1 MCYSTSEKL
10 HSVQGYAYFQLGPSR
25 TIIPLVSACTLIV
38 DDNPNMRTA
47 LRTFV
52 EHKTP
57 LKVCGEA
64 ADGLE
69 AIEKTEELK
78 PDVILLDIAMPK
90 LTGVE
95 AAPILR
101 RVAPNA
107 HIIFVTLFADSVGAR
122 LASVMGVDRVHS
134 KLDGME
140 KLADTLKSIAAAS
153 LCVQVAG
160 EKDGTRLEQV
170 IDELAR
176 EDLPNGNSEQ
186 PPK

>member
-1 MCYSTSEKL
+1 
-10 HSVQGYAYFQLGPSR
+10 
-25 TIIPLVSACTLIV
+25 VSACTLIV
-38 DDNPNMRTA
+38 DDNPNIRTA

-69 AIEKTEELK
+69 AIEKAEELK

-90 LTGVE
+90 MTGVE

-107 HIIFVTLFADSVGAR
+107 HIIIVTLFADSVSAR
-122 LASVMGVDRVHS
+122 FAKIIGVDRVHS

-140 KLADTLKSIAAAS
+140 KLAETLNSISAAS
-153 LCVQVAG
+153 LCLQVAG
-160 EKDGTRLEQV
+160 EKDGKRLQQV

-176 EDLPNGNSEQ
+176 GDLPNGNSEQ